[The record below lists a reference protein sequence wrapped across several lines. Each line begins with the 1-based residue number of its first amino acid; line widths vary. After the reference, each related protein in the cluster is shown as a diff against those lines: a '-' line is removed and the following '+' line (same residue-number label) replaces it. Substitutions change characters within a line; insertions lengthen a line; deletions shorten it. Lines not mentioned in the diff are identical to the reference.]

1 MDQGPCVRRRAV
13 CEETPL
19 TDKVTVERKGQ
30 VLLIGVNRP
39 EKRNAWDL
47 DVIRG
52 VAEAYTMLARD
63 SGLRV
68 GVLFGHGDVFTAGL
82 DLVSVSPVLADGRGA
97 DILPSDLCDPWDFI
111 GEPCPKPIVVAVQGR
126 CYTLGIEVVLASQ
139 GCVAAEGTVF
149 AQLEVARGIV
159 PLGGASFRLP
169 ARCGAAG
176 MRWLLSAEEFSTDD
190 ALAAGLITEVVPRGL
205 QLERAIQMAETIA
218 ANAPLAVR
226 TALAGARAAERV
238 SREAAAAQLRDQGP
252 ALFTSADAT
261 EALTAM
267 IEKRP
272 AQFRGP

>member
-1 MDQGPCVRRRAV
+1 
-13 CEETPL
+13 L
-19 TDKVTVERKGQ
+19 TDKVTVERKGP

-63 SGLRV
+63 AGLGA
-68 GVLFGHGDVFTAGL
+68 GVLFGHGDVFTTGL
-82 DLVSVSPVLADGRGA
+82 DLVSVSPMLAEGRGA

-111 GEPCPKPIVVAVQGR
+111 GEPCPKPVVVAVHGR
-126 CYTLGIEVVLASQ
+126 CYMLGIEVVLAAQ
-139 GCVAAEGTVF
+139 GCVAAEGTVS

-176 MRWLLSAEEFSTDD
+176 MRWLLSAEQFSTDE
-190 ALAAGLITEVVPRGL
+190 ALAAGLITEVVPGGR
-205 QLERAIQMAETIA
+205 QL
-218 ANAPLAVR
+218 
-226 TALAGARAAERV
+226 ALAGARAAERV
-238 SREAAAAQLRDQGP
+238 SREAAAAQLRDLGP
-252 ALFTSADAT
+252 AVFTSADAAG
-261 EALTAM
+261 ALTAM
-267 IEKRP
+267 VEKRP